1 MLLINPIRISLTLR
15 SALHGHRVAL
25 ALPVARHLAAAFVVL
40 HLLDPPELLEL
51 LDKVANDLATRL
63 GEVLGAGATAL
74 AIAEGLAEPA
84 NASALADVDLPH
96 DGGGADVHPV
106 PIQRAKL
113 LHVPGLHVLGPLRNV
128 DLVLVLHVLR
138 EGLDELLRVHVL
150 ERGNVARSQDR
161 LHAATSRS
169 AGKWKTRAL
178 E

>member
-51 LDKVANDLATRL
+51 LDKVTNDLATRL

-113 LHVPGLHVLGPLRNV
+113 LHVPGLHVLGPLRDV

-138 EGLDELLRVHVL
+138 ESLDELLSVHVL
-150 ERGNVARSQDR
+150 ESGDVARGHNGFHGR
-161 LHAATSRS
+161 RKAETKRYKS
-169 AGKWKTRAL
+169 A
-178 E
+178 